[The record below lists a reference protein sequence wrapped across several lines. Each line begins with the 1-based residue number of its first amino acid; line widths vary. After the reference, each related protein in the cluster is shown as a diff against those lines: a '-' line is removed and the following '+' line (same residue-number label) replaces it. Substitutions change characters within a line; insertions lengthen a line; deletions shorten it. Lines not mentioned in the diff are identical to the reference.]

1 MVGSLSE
8 VPGLLPLIWLA
19 GFLISISFGSF
30 YSTLAYRILRFYYGR
45 ERKQGTRLAR
55 FKRILL
61 EPSSCESCGSR
72 IGGMAL
78 VPVFGYWLAGK
89 KCKVCGA
96 EINPLYSLCEAGF
109 GFLFMISFFLS
120 GNFLGSLAF
129 VALCGHLLVSAS
141 TDSQKFSLDYENLPF
156 ILFFGILTN
165 FLIFHSLPDK
175 ADWIVLGCFL
185 GAFFLTHF
193 IFPSGMG
200 FADAIFAPAFAFLS
214 GHPWWI
220 FFLNASYAIALAVTY
235 LKRKKGE
242 SLRGVPIPMG
252 VYFSLSLALTIL
264 ARMIANSGLLPHW
277 ANLIL

>member
-1 MVGSLSE
+1 MSTSISE
-8 VPGLLPLIWLA
+8 VPGLLPLIWLS

-55 FKRILL
+55 FRRILL
-61 EPSSCESCGSR
+61 EPSSCESCGTKLSSK
-72 IGGMAL
+72 AL
-78 VPVFGYWLAGK
+78 VPVFGYWLVGK
-89 KCKVCGA
+89 KCQTCGA
-96 EINPLYSLCEAGF
+96 EINPLYALCEASF

-156 ILFFGILTN
+156 ILALGILAN
-165 FLIFHSLPDK
+165 FLIFNSLPDK
-175 ADWIVLGCFL
+175 ADWIVFGCFL

-200 FADAIFAPAFAFLS
+200 FADAIFAPSFAFIS

-220 FFLNASYAIALAVTY
+220 FFLNASYATALAVTF
-235 LKRKKGE
+235 LKRKQGE
-242 SLRGVPIPMG
+242 SIRGVPIPMG
-252 VYFSLSLALTIL
+252 VYFSLSLGLTFL
-264 ARMIANSGLLPHW
+264 ARMIANSGLLPQW
-277 ANLIL
+277 FNLIL